1 LNTSRTRSRDILI
14 FNTYG
19 RQVGIVKGMATQPA
33 DRNAEAPVTS
43 TLSLYETLLHETS
56 NCFTPEDYEEI
67 MIRLLQE
74 FRFDEGS
81 LELIKGIY
89 DNYTDEQCCG

>member
-1 LNTSRTRSRDILI
+1 
-14 FNTYG
+14 
-19 RQVGIVKGMATQPA
+19 MATQPA